1 MELFYL
7 KMISQKITRF
17 IVYQI
22 RHDLRRFC
30 AHFFAVFHCLPVEQA
45 VQPVKEPTA
54 GAAGSG
60 NAHTRVVVAQDLPV
74 AHALLLCVTHS
85 TALAHAH
92 AMAKAV
98 IGHAGGAAFVRAKV
112 KAVAGGNELAD
123 IDKSMVLV
131 SPNIY
136 LV

>member
-1 MELFYL
+1 M
-7 KMISQKITRF
+7 
-17 IVYQI
+17 
-22 RHDLRRFC
+22 
-30 AHFFAVFHCLPVEQA
+30 
-45 VQPVKEPTA
+45 QPAKEPTA

-98 IGHAGGAAFVRAKV
+98 IGHAGGTAFVRAKV
-112 KAVAGGNELAD
+112 EAVAGGNELAD
-123 IDKSMVLV
+123 IAVAAAIGNKGVVLHKAAQILVVV
-131 SPNIY
+131 SA
-136 LV
+136 LT